1 MFVSKDG
8 YTKRQKKLISE
19 LGSEYKSRIDEEKR
33 RYAGKM
39 ILISLFESLFIV
51 LLFLVQ
57 QDSRFLAILVL
68 VLFYLV
74 LSILRN
80 NRELNRLKN
89 LDDYDVGLLKG
100 YDDKRVVGV
109 SSRKLKQLKISSLII
124 SFISILIGA
133 LVGGYVLTNKVIDY
147 DKLSQ
152 VDGVIKEANYQLGR
166 FKEIEIKLEEDEI
179 IYKIDGLY
187 LKNIGYDEFNETF
200 KAGEP
205 ITLLIENKEGIERKV
220 YYVKIN
226 DVELLTKD
234 DVLKAH
240 KDNNQIGII
249 FSLLLLIIP
258 IICLGYYLFYKKNV
272 YLKNKENEYIDLDF
286 FEDELNEIENCFH
299 KEANNGFIK
308 TKFRK
313 SFLVLSIIILII
325 GVILFVY
332 GITSFEN
339 LGLFYPLFLIG
350 LILIIFGV
358 SAVIAYFKNFEI
370 LDGNQIIIK
379 RSLLEKVVDVT
390 TIERIR
396 IEGSYIV
403 LYNEHNRIICKIRKN
418 NLGVSDI
425 INELSYRGIKVESK

>member
-39 ILISLFESLFIV
+39 ILISLFEFLFIV
-51 LLFLVQ
+51 LLALVQ

-109 SSRKLKQLKISSLII
+109 SSRKLKHLKISSLII

-299 KEANNGFIK
+299 KETNNGFIK

-339 LGLFYPLFLIG
+339 LDLFYPLFLIG

-358 SAVIAYFKNFEI
+358 SAVIAYFKI
-370 LDGNQIIIK
+370 
-379 RSLLEKVVDVT
+379 
-390 TIERIR
+390 
-396 IEGSYIV
+396 
-403 LYNEHNRIICKIRKN
+403 
-418 NLGVSDI
+418 
-425 INELSYRGIKVESK
+425 SKF